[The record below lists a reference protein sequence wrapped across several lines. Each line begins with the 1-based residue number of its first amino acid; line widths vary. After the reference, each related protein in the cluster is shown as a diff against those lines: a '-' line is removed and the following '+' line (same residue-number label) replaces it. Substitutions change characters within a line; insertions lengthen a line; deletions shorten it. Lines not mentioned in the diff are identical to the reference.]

1 MFGIVQE
8 GPDLVWRQLLTPTPN
23 AHQVRIRVTAA
34 GVNRADLV
42 QRAGHYR
49 PPPGASDILGLEC
62 AGVIDAIG
70 PSVTAWKVGDRVCA
84 LLSGGGYAQQVVVH
98 QGSVLPIPDG
108 LTDVEA
114 AALPEVWT
122 TAHLNVFQESGLRPG
137 QRVLLHAGASGVGTA
152 ALQLCVRAGNPC
164 MVVVGNEEKVDRCIQ
179 LGAEAAVNRHESDWW
194 EHPWLKDGVDLIL
207 DPVGADSVP
216 RGVRILRRGGLLVVI
231 GLLSG
236 RRATIDLGP
245 LLVKRLRIQGSV
257 LRARTDDEKAAI
269 INRLRAGPW
278 PGFAKKQLSPVI
290 HGTFAVQDADA
301 AHQLLAKNQTI
312 GKLVLIVPD

>member
-8 GPDLVWRQLLTPTPN
+8 GQDLVWRQLSTPTPN

-62 AGVIDAIG
+62 AGVVDAIG
-70 PSVTAWKVGDRVCA
+70 ESVTQWKLGDRVCA

-98 QGSVLPIPDG
+98 EGSVLTIPAG
-108 LTDVEA
+108 LTDIEA

-152 ALQLCVRAGNPC
+152 AIQLCAWAGNPC
-164 MVVVGNEEKVDRCIQ
+164 MAVVGADVKVDRCLK
-179 LGAEAAVNRHESDWW
+179 LGAEAAINRHTSDWW
-194 EHPWLKDGVDLIL
+194 THPWLEDGVDLIL

-216 RGVRILRRGGLLVVI
+216 RGVRALRRGGVLVVI

-236 RRATIDLGP
+236 RRANVDLGP

-257 LRARTDDEKAAI
+257 LRARTDDEKAI
-269 INRLRAGPW
+269 IIQKLRIGPW
-278 PGFAKKQLSPVI
+278 SEFTKKRLLPVI
-290 HGTFAVQDADA
+290 HGTFPIQEADRS
-301 AHQLLAKNQTI
+301 HQLLANNQTI
-312 GKLVLIVPD
+312 GKIVLIVPD